1 MVKYVRIKADMTAAL
16 KNGDK
21 LRRTTLADMVAAI
34 DKAATAGKTRAQIT
48 DALVDETLAKYQ
60 KMAQEM
66 VDTCPDTEKYAER
79 KAEYLTK
86 LEIVK
91 EYAPVTID
99 SADEIEKMIRLWS
112 CANQVAIAAQNRGMI
127 MKMIMPWLKD
137 NHCDMKTAQ
146 TVLKTMMENGG

>member
-1 MVKYVRIKADMTAAL
+1 MMKYVRIKADMTAAL

-79 KAEYLTK
+79 KAEYLVK

-99 SADEIEKMIRLWS
+99 SAEEIEKMIRLWS
-112 CANQVAIAAQNRGMI
+112 CANQVAIVAQNRGMI

-146 TVLKTMMENGG
+146 AVLKTMMENGG

>member
-91 EYAPVTID
+91 EYAPQLLTDYAEVKEAIMAILSEYGPVD
-99 SADEIEKMIRLWS
+99 CLSAKS
-112 CANQVAIAAQNRGMI
+112 NRGTV
-127 MKMIMPWLKD
+127 MKILAPALKGKA
-137 NHCDMKTAQ
+137 DMSVVNR
-146 TVLKTMMENGG
+146 VLNEVLV

>member
-1 MVKYVRIKADMTAAL
+1 MMKYVRIKADMTAAL

-48 DALVDETLAKYQ
+48 DALVDETLTKYQ

-79 KAEYLTK
+79 KAEYLAK

-112 CANQVAIAAQNRGMI
+112 CANQVAIVAQNRGMI

-137 NHCDMKTAQ
+137 NHCDMKIAQ
-146 TVLKTMMENGG
+146 AVLKTMMENGG